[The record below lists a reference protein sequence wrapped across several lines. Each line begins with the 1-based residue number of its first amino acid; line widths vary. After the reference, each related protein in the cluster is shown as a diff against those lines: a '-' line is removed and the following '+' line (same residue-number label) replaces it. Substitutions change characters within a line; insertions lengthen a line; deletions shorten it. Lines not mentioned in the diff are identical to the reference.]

1 MQNPD
6 LETREA
12 ILRKK
17 AESEKIPVPDDV
29 TSFIAKVIPSNIRE
43 LEGALIR
50 VVAFASLTNSTITVD
65 LAAEVLKSAIEQTPQ
80 RLVTINRIK
89 EVIAAAHGLSVK

>member
-1 MQNPD
+1 MLTDIQPPD
-6 LETREA
+6 FETREA

-29 TSFIAKVIPSNIRE
+29 LSFIAKVIPSNIRE

-50 VVAFASLTNSTITVD
+50 VVAFASLTKSPITAE
-65 LAAEVLKSAIEQTPQ
+65 LAAEVLKN
-80 RLVTINRIK
+80 V
-89 EVIAAAHGLSVK
+89 VAAARAAHHDRRSSRSASPKRTA